1 MYKYIKEKL
10 PSSFYGIV
18 SQFVGPDRTQRI
30 IKKQIFKPFP
40 IIFLTRIWNS
50 VPIDIRNF

>member
-18 SQFVGPDRTQRI
+18 SQFVGPDGTQS
-30 IKKQIFKPFP
+30 FESE
-40 IIFLTRIWNS
+40 LL
-50 VPIDIRNF
+50 RNKYLNLYQ